1 MYAEA
6 GARGR
11 ATPGE
16 GGSAARDFVRR
27 HWPMLLGLLLLAIPT
42 VITLGHQAWSTE
54 AGAHGPI
61 VLATGLW
68 LLSYNRI
75 VLDKGVRQPRATLLP
90 LIIAL
95 PLYIVGRAYDF
106 LSIEVAALYIVF
118 VTALVQVAGLA
129 EVRRNLFALF
139 YLAFVIPPPGWVIDY
154 LTAPLRMFVSYAAVG
169 VLQPLGYPI
178 ERSGVSLT
186 IAQYQLLVEDACAG
200 MNSITGLIAISL
212 FYIYLM
218 HRASWRY
225 AALLVMMIIPVA
237 VFVNILRVIALILLT
252 YYYGDAVAQGF
263 MHVTTGLVLFVF
275 AIASIFLIDRL
286 LQKLLAR
293 RRAEGAA

>member
-16 GGSAARDFVRR
+16 GGSATRDFVRR

-42 VITLGHQAWSTE
+42 VITLGRQAWSTE

-95 PLYIVGRAYDF
+95 PLYVVGRAYDF
-106 LSIEVAALYIVF
+106 LSVEVGALYIVF